1 MTPHRRLISEAWQV
15 RLYLI
20 LTIVCGLIGGV
31 LMVGQ
36 AWLLSRI
43 IDRVFLSGAGLSDQQ
58 SALLML
64 LIVGVTRAL
73 LIWLGESSAGRVAAG
88 MQTRLRRRL
97 FDHIMALGPAFT
109 GSERSGELASTLVQ
123 GIDALDAYFS
133 QYLPR
138 LALAALVPLTILI
151 VVFPHDLLSG
161 VVLLVTAPLIPL
173 FMILIGNMADA
184 LTRKQYRS
192 LSRMSAHFL
201 DVLQGLT
208 TLKAFGRSRDQV
220 QAIERITGQFRDTT
234 MGVLRVAFL
243 SALVLEM
250 VGTISTAIVAVEI
263 GLRLLYAR
271 MAFVD
276 ALFILLLAPE
286 YYLPLRALGASFHAG
301 MSGVAAAERIFEVLD
316 RPAPPIIGLP
326 IDREFGVSQ
335 TPINRPKPIIRFD
348 DVYATYEDGTRPALN
363 GVSFTIHPGEKIALV
378 GPSGA
383 GKSTLINLLLR
394 FVDPSSGS
402 ITVDGRPLES
412 LSPDWW
418 RSHVAWVQQRPYL
431 FNDSAAAN
439 IALARPDAHPD
450 DIRRAAELAHAHEFI
465 EELPQG
471 YDTPI
476 GERGARLSG
485 GQAQRIALA
494 RAFLKDSPLV
504 LLDEA
509 TANLD
514 PALEALIR
522 ESIRRLLADRTAL
535 IIAHRLNTV
544 TAADRVIVLDG
555 GRVVQVGSPA
565 ALSQVDGAYRRL
577 IAAYGGES

>member
-1 MTPHRRLISEAWQV
+1 MPPHRRLISEAWQV
-15 RLYLI
+15 RLYLVV
-20 LTIVCGLIGGV
+20 TIACGLTGGV

-36 AWLLSRI
+36 AWLLSHI
-43 IDRVFLSGAGLSDQQ
+43 IDRVFLGSAGLSDQQ
-58 SALLML
+58 SALLVL
-64 LIVGVTRAL
+64 LAVGVTRAL
-73 LIWLGESSAGRVAAG
+73 AIWLGDSAAGRVAAG
-88 MQTRLRRRL
+88 VQTRLRRRL
-97 FDHIMALGPAFT
+97 FEHIMALGPAFT
-109 GSERSGELASTLVQ
+109 QGERSGELAAAVVQ

-151 VVFPHDLLSG
+151 VVFPRDLLSG

-173 FMILIGNMADA
+173 FMILIGNLADA
-184 LTRKQYRS
+184 LTRRQYRS

-208 TLKAFGRSRDQV
+208 TLKAFGRNRDQV
-220 QAIERITGQFRDTT
+220 QAIERITGEFREAT
-234 MGVLRVAFL
+234 MSVLRVAFL

-301 MSGVAAAERIFEVLD
+301 MSGVAAAGRIFEVLD
-316 RPAPPIIGLP
+316 RPAPPATST
-326 IDREFGVSQ
+326 IDLVSVSVML
-335 TPINRPKPIIRFD
+335 IRFE
-348 DVYATYEDGTRPALN
+348 DVHVAYEDGTRPALN
-363 GVSFTIHPGEKIALV
+363 GVSFTLHPGEKIALV

-394 FVDPSSGS
+394 FVDPAAGA
-402 ITVDGRPLES
+402 IRVDGLPLES
-412 LSPDWW
+412 LPPDWW
-418 RSHVAWVQQRPYL
+418 RSQVAWVPQRPYL

-439 IALARPDAHPD
+439 IALARPDASAD
-450 DIRRAAELAHAHEFI
+450 DIRRAADLAHAAEFI
-465 EELPQG
+465 EALPQG
-471 YDTPI
+471 YETPI

-494 RAFLKDSPLV
+494 RAFLKDAPLV

-544 TAADRVIVLDG
+544 TAANRVIVLDG
-555 GRVVQVGSPA
+555 GRVAQIGSHTE
-565 ALSQVDGAYRRL
+565 LSQVDGPYRRL
-577 IAAYGGES
+577 VAAYGGGS

>member
-1 MTPHRRLISEAWQV
+1 MPPHRRLISEAWQV
-15 RLYLI
+15 RLYLVV
-20 LTIVCGLIGGV
+20 TIACGLTGGV

-36 AWLLSRI
+36 AWLLSHI
-43 IDRVFLSGAGLSDQQ
+43 IDRVFLGSAGLSDQQ
-58 SALLML
+58 SALLVL
-64 LIVGVTRAL
+64 LAVGVTRAL
-73 LIWLGESSAGRVAAG
+73 AIWLGDSAAGRVAAG
-88 MQTRLRRRL
+88 VQTRLRRRL
-97 FDHIMALGPAFT
+97 FEHIMALGPAFT
-109 GSERSGELASTLVQ
+109 QGERSGELAAAVVQ

-151 VVFPHDLLSG
+151 VVFPRDLLSG

-173 FMILIGNMADA
+173 FMILIGNLADA
-184 LTRKQYRS
+184 LTRRQYRS

-208 TLKAFGRSRDQV
+208 TLKAFGRNRDQV
-220 QAIERITGQFRDTT
+220 QAIERITGEFREAT

-301 MSGVAAAERIFEVLD
+301 MSGVAAAGRIFEVLD
-316 RPAPPIIGLP
+316 RPAPPATST
-326 IDREFGVSQ
+326 IDLVSVSVML
-335 TPINRPKPIIRFD
+335 IRFE
-348 DVYATYEDGTRPALN
+348 DVHVAYEDGTRPALN
-363 GVSFTIHPGEKIALV
+363 GVSFTLHPGEKIALV

-394 FVDPSSGS
+394 FVDPAAGA
-402 ITVDGRPLES
+402 IRVDGLPLGS
-412 LSPDWW
+412 LPPDWW
-418 RSHVAWVQQRPYL
+418 RSQVAWVPQRPYL

-439 IALARPDAHPD
+439 IALARPDASAD
-450 DIRRAAELAHAHEFI
+450 DIRRAADLAHAAEFI
-465 EELPQG
+465 EALPQG
-471 YDTPI
+471 YETPI

-494 RAFLKDSPLV
+494 RAFLKDAPLV

-522 ESIRRLLADRTAL
+522 KSIRRLLADRTAL

-544 TAADRVIVLDG
+544 TAANRVIVLDG
-555 GRVVQVGSPA
+555 GRVAQIGSHTE
-565 ALSQVDGAYRRL
+565 LSQVDGPYRRL
-577 IAAYGGES
+577 VAAYGGGS

>member
-20 LTIVCGLIGGV
+20 VTIACGLIGGV

-43 IDRVFLSGAGLSDQQ
+43 VDRVFLGGTGLSDQQ

-64 LIVGVTRAL
+64 LAVGVIRAL
-73 LIWLGESSAGRVAAG
+73 VIWLGDTAAGRVAAG
-88 MQTRLRRRL
+88 VQTRLRKRL
-97 FDHIMALGPAFT
+97 SDHIMGLGPAFT
-109 GSERSGELASTLVQ
+109 QGERSGELASTLVQ
-123 GIDALDAYFS
+123 GIESLDVYFS

-151 VVFPHDLLSG
+151 VVFPRDLLSG

-208 TLKAFGRSRDQV
+208 TLKALGRSRDQI
-220 QAIERITGQFRDTT
+220 QAIERITGQFREAT

-271 MAFVD
+271 MTFAD

-316 RPAPPIIGLP
+316 RPAPPALSTAEP
-326 IDREFGVSQ
+326 VSI
-335 TPINRPKPIIRFD
+335 PAMLIRFE
-348 DVYATYEDGTRPALN
+348 DVHAAYEDGTRPALN
-363 GVSFTIHPGEKIALV
+363 GVSFDLHPGQKIALV

-383 GKSTLINLLLR
+383 GKSTLISLLLR
-394 FVDPSSGS
+394 FVDPSSGAIS
-402 ITVDGRPLES
+402 VGGLPLES
-412 LSPDWW
+412 LPPDWW
-418 RSHVAWVQQRPYL
+418 RSQVAWVPQRPYL
-431 FNDSAAAN
+431 FDDSAAAN
-439 IALARPDAHPD
+439 IALARPDAGVD
-450 DIRRAAELAHAHEFI
+450 EIRRAAERAHAHEFI
-465 EELPQG
+465 EALPQG
-471 YDTPI
+471 YDTSI
-476 GERGARLSG
+476 GERGERLSG

-494 RAFLKDSPLV
+494 RAFLKDAQLV

-522 ESIRRLLADRTAL
+522 ESIRRLLTDRTAL

-544 TAADRVIVLDG
+544 AAADRVIVLDG
-555 GRVVQVGSPA
+555 GRVVQVGSHTE
-565 ALSQVDGAYRRL
+565 LSQVDGPYRRL
-577 IAAYGGES
+577 VAAYGGGS

>member
-1 MTPHRRLISEAWQV
+1 MPPHRRLISEAWQV
-15 RLYLI
+15 RLYLVV
-20 LTIVCGLIGGV
+20 TIACGLTGGV

-36 AWLLSRI
+36 AWLLSHI
-43 IDRVFLSGAGLSDQQ
+43 IDRVFLGSAGLSDQQ
-58 SALLML
+58 SALLVL
-64 LIVGVTRAL
+64 LAVGVTRAL
-73 LIWLGESSAGRVAAG
+73 AIWLGDSAAGRVAAG
-88 MQTRLRRRL
+88 VQTRLRRRL
-97 FDHIMALGPAFT
+97 FEHIMALGPAFT
-109 GSERSGELASTLVQ
+109 QGERSGELAAAVVQ

-151 VVFPHDLLSG
+151 VVFPRDLLSG

-173 FMILIGNMADA
+173 FMILIGNLADA
-184 LTRKQYRS
+184 LTRRQYRS

-208 TLKAFGRSRDQV
+208 TLKAFGRNRDQV
-220 QAIERITGQFRDTT
+220 QAIERITGEFREAT
-234 MGVLRVAFL
+234 MSVLRVAFL

-301 MSGVAAAERIFEVLD
+301 MSGVAAAGRIFEVLD
-316 RPAPPIIGLP
+316 RPAPPATST
-326 IDREFGVSQ
+326 IDLVSVSVML
-335 TPINRPKPIIRFD
+335 IRFE
-348 DVYATYEDGTRPALN
+348 DVHVAYEDGTRPALN
-363 GVSFTIHPGEKIALV
+363 GVSFTLHPGEKIALV

-394 FVDPSSGS
+394 FVDPAAGA
-402 ITVDGRPLES
+402 IRVDGLPLGS
-412 LSPDWW
+412 LPPDWW
-418 RSHVAWVQQRPYL
+418 RSQVAWVPQRPYL

-439 IALARPDAHPD
+439 IALARPDASAD
-450 DIRRAAELAHAHEFI
+450 DIRRAADLAHAAEFI
-465 EELPQG
+465 EALPQG
-471 YDTPI
+471 YETPI

-494 RAFLKDSPLV
+494 RAFLKDAPLV

-544 TAADRVIVLDG
+544 TAANRVIVLDG
-555 GRVVQVGSPA
+555 GRVAQIGSHTE
-565 ALSQVDGAYRRL
+565 LSQVDGPYRRL
-577 IAAYGGES
+577 VAAYGGGS